1 MLLKSRSGPC
11 RNVPVCL
18 YACRE
23 PGCFVRYDSSQGY
36 FIGKQGAETPEPDII
51 PHVSCPSDGHLMYLA
66 EVRPERKSFRLW
78 KCPECSAIRT
88 NGELSDAAASSG

>member
-1 MLLKSRSGPC
+1 MLLKSRSD
-11 RNVPVCL
+11 PVGTFL

-23 PGCFVRYDSSQGY
+23 PGCFVCYDSSQGY
-36 FIGKQGAETPEPDII
+36 SISKPGAKTTEPDII
-51 PHVSCPSDGHLMYLA
+51 PRVSCPSDGHLMYLA

-78 KCPECSAIRT
+78 KCPECNATRT